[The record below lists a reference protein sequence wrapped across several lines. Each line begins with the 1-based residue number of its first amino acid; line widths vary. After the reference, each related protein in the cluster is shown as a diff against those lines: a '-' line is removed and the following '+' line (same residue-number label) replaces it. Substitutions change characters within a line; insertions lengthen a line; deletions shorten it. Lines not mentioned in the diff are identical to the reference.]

1 MDGLSTYTP
10 KWKWFNYLVR
20 DMNSNLPS
28 WIQHPS
34 SLAISLLVEGV
45 DHVIILH
52 HLPLSSARL
61 FLSHE
66 LSSSIFSIHVVS
78 SSSPSTTT

>member
-1 MDGLSTYTP
+1 MGGLSTYTP

-34 SLAISLLVEGV
+34 SLTISLLVEGRPF
-45 DHVIILH
+45 DHIH
-52 HLPLSSARL
+52 HLPVSSARL

-66 LSSSIFSIHVVS
+66 LSSSIFSIHVV
-78 SSSPSTTT
+78 